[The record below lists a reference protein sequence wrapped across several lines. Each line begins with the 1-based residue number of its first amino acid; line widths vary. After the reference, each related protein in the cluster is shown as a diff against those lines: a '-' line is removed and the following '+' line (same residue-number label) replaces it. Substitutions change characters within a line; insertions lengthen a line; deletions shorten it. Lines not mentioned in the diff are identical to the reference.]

1 MCGFEV
7 ESIEPAAPPFEG
19 VVVAEILSAERH
31 PQADKLQV
39 CRVTTGKGAEVQ
51 IVCGA
56 PNARAGLKSALAIV
70 GAQLPG
76 DLSIKAAKL
85 RGVESLGMLASA
97 KELGLADG
105 SQGILELPAD
115 APVGKPLREYL
126 SLDDSVLDVN
136 VAPNRGDA
144 MSVLGIAREVAALSG
159 QALAGPKLAPVAA
172 KHRDTFSV
180 HLDAPESCPKFVSR
194 IIRGVNNR
202 APTPLWMRERLRR
215 AGLRP
220 ISPVVDITNYVALEL
235 GQPMHAYDLKKLQGD
250 IRVRFAKSG
259 ERCTLLDGKTVVLTE
274 DVLAITDQSG
284 VIGLA
289 GIMGGETT
297 AVDENTSDV
306 LFEVAYFTPDV
317 IAGRA
322 RRFGLVTDAS
332 QRFERGVDPAHQE
345 RAIER
350 GTVLLLSIAGGT
362 PGPVQVAQRAERLP
376 TRAAV
381 NLRRSQLSRLLGT
394 TVAPG
399 KVEAT
404 LEALQMRVE
413 RTADGWSAVPPSHRF
428 DVAIEADLIDEV
440 ARIVGFDAIPET
452 HAELSHAFKRITE
465 TVPPERSVLETL
477 AARGYQEVIT
487 YAFVD
492 PALQSQLFPDT
503 PGVPLTNPI
512 ASDLSV
518 MRVSLWPG
526 LLRAARQ
533 NLDRQQTR
541 VRLFEHGARFE
552 ALKQGTREVDLLS
565 AVAVGPRSAEQWGL
579 PREMRA
585 PVDFYDVKGDV
596 ESLLSGTGDLDAFRF
611 EPAALPCLHPG
622 RAARIVRDG
631 TPVGWIG
638 ELHPAVARALDFTY
652 APVIFE
658 LEFFAALR
666 ARVPSLEE
674 ISRFPHVRR
683 DLSLVMDE
691 GVSLSALRERVTLA
705 ASTLLRHLLVF
716 DVYRGPGIESG
727 RKSVSLGLIFQ
738 EKTRTLTDE
747 EADRVVA
754 AIVAD
759 LRVSLNARV
768 RE

>member
-1 MCGFEV
+1 
-7 ESIEPAAPPFEG
+7 
-19 VVVAEILSAERH
+19 
-31 PQADKLQV
+31 
-39 CRVTTGKGAEVQ
+39 
-51 IVCGA
+51 
-56 PNARAGLKSALAIV
+56 
-70 GAQLPG
+70 
-76 DLSIKAAKL
+76 
-85 RGVESLGMLASA
+85 
-97 KELGLADG
+97 
-105 SQGILELPAD
+105 
-115 APVGKPLREYL
+115 
-126 SLDDSVLDVN
+126 
-136 VAPNRGDA
+136 
-144 MSVLGIAREVAALSG
+144 
-159 QALAGPKLAPVAA
+159 
-172 KHRDTFSV
+172 
-180 HLDAPESCPKFVSR
+180 
-194 IIRGVNNR
+194 
-202 APTPLWMRERLRR
+202 
-215 AGLRP
+215 
-220 ISPVVDITNYVALEL
+220 
-235 GQPMHAYDLKKLQGD
+235 
-250 IRVRFAKSG
+250 
-259 ERCTLLDGKTVVLTE
+259 
-274 DVLAITDQSG
+274 
-284 VIGLA
+284 
-289 GIMGGETT
+289 
-297 AVDENTSDV
+297 
-306 LFEVAYFTPDV
+306 
-317 IAGRA
+317 
-322 RRFGLVTDAS
+322 
-332 QRFERGVDPAHQE
+332 
-345 RAIER
+345 
-350 GTVLLLSIAGGT
+350 
-362 PGPVQVAQRAERLP
+362 
-376 TRAAV
+376 V

-394 TVAPG
+394 TVAPR

-526 LLRAARQ
+526 LLRAARP

-579 PREMRA
+579 PRDMRA